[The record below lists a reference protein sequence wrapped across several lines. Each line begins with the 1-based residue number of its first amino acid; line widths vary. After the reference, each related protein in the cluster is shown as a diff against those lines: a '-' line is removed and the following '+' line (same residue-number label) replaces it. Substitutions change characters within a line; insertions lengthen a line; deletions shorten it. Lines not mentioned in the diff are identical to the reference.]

1 MHSVVQRL
9 SRNWIDSTWSRRAVG
24 AGQKAPNCSS
34 RLNFS
39 LNSSPSSTK
48 IAMKQAYSLRSLWW
62 DWFMTTAE
70 LLLLGIVT
78 FILIDFAAGRVI
90 DYLNESNKNQ
100 PLSPVASEIYNSDE
114 YAKSLEYGTAK
125 YKVELFTSVAST
137 VVMLSAII
145 LGWFAWLDQQIRDRF
160 DNELLITVI
169 FVGVLIV
176 ISMLG
181 SLPVGYYST
190 FVIEE
195 KFGFNKTTKKLF
207 ISDAIKGLALSLIVG
222 LPLLALIALVYQ
234 ELQSSFWLVGWLL
247 VSAFSLFMFIFGT
260 RIFLP
265 MFNKLKPLPD
275 GELRTAVEEYCQS
288 QGFPLSKLYEMDAS
302 KRSTK
307 LNAFFS
313 GMGKVKIIGL
323 YDTLIAKLTT
333 QETVAVLA
341 HEVGHYKRK
350 HVYTMFAFSNVQ
362 TLVIFGL
369 MGWLLG
375 NPNLSKALGSDTPSF
390 HLSILAFFM
399 LFTPVSTVLGLI
411 NNSFSRHN
419 EYQADQY
426 SIDTYPGAREHM
438 YSALK
443 KLSVESLSN
452 LNPHPVYVAVHYS
465 HPPILD
471 RLANLQKV

>member
-1 MHSVVQRL
+1 M
-9 SRNWIDSTWSRRAVG
+9 STSDWLLIG
-24 AGQKAPNCSS
+24 I
-34 RLNFS
+34 
-39 LNSSPSSTK
+39 
-48 IAMKQAYSLRSLWW
+48 IAFL
-62 DWFMTTAE
+62 
-70 LLLLGIVT
+70 
-78 FILIDFAAGRVI
+78 LIDFTAGSVI
-90 DYLNESNKNQ
+90 SFLNEKSANTL
-100 PLSPVASEIYNSDE
+100 LSTEASQIYNADE
-114 YAKSLEYGTAK
+114 YTKSLAYGTAK
-125 YKVELFTSVAST
+125 YKVESLTSLVST
-137 VVMLSAII
+137 VIFLTAIM
-145 LGWFAWLDQQIRDRF
+145 LGWFAWLDDQIRDRIS
-160 DNELLITVI
+160 NNLLVTVT
-169 FVGVLIV
+169 FVGVLIIV
-176 ISMLG
+176 SMIGNLPIS
-181 SLPVGYYST
+181 YYST

-207 ISDAIKGLALSLIVG
+207 ATDAIKGLVLSLAIG
-222 LPLLALIALVYQ
+222 LPLLYLIALIYQ
-234 ELQSSFWLVGWLL
+234 ELESSFWLVGWLL
-247 VSAFSLFMFIFGT
+247 VSVVSLFMFIFGT

-275 GELRTAVEEYCQS
+275 GELRTEVEAYCQT

-313 GMGKVKIIGL
+313 GMGRVKIIGL
-323 YDTLIAKLTT
+323 YDTLIEKLTT
-333 QETVAVLA
+333 KETVAVLA

-362 TLVIFGL
+362 TLVIFAL
-369 MGWLLG
+369 LGWLLG
-375 NPNLSKALGSDTPSF
+375 NPNLSKALGSETPSF
-390 HLSILAFFM
+390 HLSIIAFFL
-399 LFTPVSTVLGLI
+399 LFTPVSTLLALI
-411 NNSFSRHN
+411 NNTFSRHN

-471 RLANLQKV
+471 RLANLKK

>member
-1 MHSVVQRL
+1 M
-9 SRNWIDSTWSRRAVG
+9 STS
-24 AGQKAPNCSS
+24 
-34 RLNFS
+34 
-39 LNSSPSSTK
+39 
-48 IAMKQAYSLRSLWW
+48 
-62 DWFMTTAE
+62 E

-90 DYLNESNKNQ
+90 DFLNESNKN
-100 PLSPVASEIYNSDE
+100 VALTGVAAEIYNPDE

-125 YKVELFTSVAST
+125 YKVEMLTT
-137 VVMLSAII
+137 VIATGVMLSAII
-145 LGWFAWLDQQIRDRF
+145 LGWFAWLDQVIRDRF
-160 DNELLITVI
+160 SNDLLITVI
-169 FVGVLIV
+169 FFGVLILV
-176 ISMLG
+176 SMIGNLPIS
-181 SLPVGYYST
+181 YYST

-207 ISDAIKGLALSLIVG
+207 VMDTIKQLLLSVALG
-222 LPLLALIALVYQ
+222 LPVIALIAWIYQ
-234 ELQSSFWLVGWLL
+234 SLQSTFWLVGWLA
-247 VSAFSLFMFIFGT
+247 VSAITLFMFIFGT

-265 MFNKLKPLPD
+265 MFNKLKPLPEGD
-275 GELRTAVEEYCQS
+275 LRTEVEDYCQS
-288 QGFPLSKLYEMDAS
+288 QGFPLSKLWEMDAS

-323 YDTLIAKLTT
+323 YDTLIEKLTT
-333 QETVAVLA
+333 KETVAVLA

-362 TLVIFGL
+362 TLVIFSL

-375 NPNLSKALGSDTPSF
+375 NPNLSKALGSDIPSF
-390 HLSILAFFM
+390 HLSMIAFFM

-426 SIDTYPGAREHM
+426 SIDTYPGARDHM

-471 RLANLQKV
+471 RLANLKK

>member
-1 MHSVVQRL
+1 
-9 SRNWIDSTWSRRAVG
+9 
-24 AGQKAPNCSS
+24 
-34 RLNFS
+34 
-39 LNSSPSSTK
+39 
-48 IAMKQAYSLRSLWW
+48 
-62 DWFMTTAE
+62 MTTSE
-70 LLLLGIVT
+70 WLLLGIIT
-78 FILIDFAAGRVI
+78 FILIDFGASRVI
-90 DYLNESNKNQ
+90 DYLNESNKN
-100 PLSPVASEIYNSDE
+100 VALTGVAAEIYNPDE

-125 YKVELFTSVAST
+125 YKVEMLTSVITT

-145 LGWFAWLDQQIRDRF
+145 LGWFAWLDQAIRDRYSN
-160 DNELLITVI
+160 DLLVTVI
-169 FVGVLIV
+169 FFGVLILV
-176 ISMLG
+176 SMVGTLPIS
-181 SLPVGYYST
+181 YYST
-190 FVIEE
+190 FVIED

-207 ISDAIKGLALSLIVG
+207 VMDTIKQLLLGVALG
-222 LPLLALIALVYQ
+222 LPVIALIAWIYQ
-234 ELQSSFWLVGWLL
+234 NLESTFWLVGWLA
-247 VSAFSLFMFIFGT
+247 VSAITLFMFVFGT

-265 MFNKLKPLPD
+265 MFNKLKPLPE
-275 GELRTAVEEYCQS
+275 GELRTEVEEYCQS
-288 QGFPLSKLYEMDAS
+288 QGFPLSKLWEMDAS

-323 YDTLIAKLTT
+323 YDTLIEKLTT
-333 QETVAVLA
+333 KETVAVLA

-362 TLVIFGL
+362 TLVIFSL
-369 MGWLLG
+369 MGWLLS
-375 NPNLSKALGSDTPSF
+375 NPNLSKALGSDSETPIF
-390 HLSILAFFM
+390 HLSMIAFFM

-426 SIDTYPGAREHM
+426 SIDTYPGARDHM

-471 RLANLQKV
+471 RLANLKK